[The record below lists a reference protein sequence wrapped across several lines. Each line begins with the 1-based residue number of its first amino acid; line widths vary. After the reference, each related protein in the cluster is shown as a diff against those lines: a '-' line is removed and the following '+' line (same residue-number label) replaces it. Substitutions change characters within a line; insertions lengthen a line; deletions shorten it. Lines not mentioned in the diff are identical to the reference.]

1 MSSYIEFFLVNK
13 DTDKFHRIASYS
25 RSHII
30 YRTLSGRIPYE
41 IAVPFEEKDF
51 HIAIENLK
59 EELAYEKR
67 QKKNLKA
74 DLKANIQMTSSE
86 AYDFFSEKRRE
97 LEDTKQEIECIKAAL
112 HDINFIIDI
121 MELGNTI
128 YYGID
133 VELPGES

>member
-1 MSSYIEFFLVNK
+1 MSSYIEFFLVDK

-25 RSHII
+25 RSHIV

-51 HIAIENLK
+51 RLAIENLK
-59 EELAYEKR
+59 EVLAYEKK
-67 QKKNLKA
+67 QKKNRKA
-74 DLKANIQMTSSE
+74 DLKTNIQMTSSE
-86 AYDFFSEKRRE
+86 AYEFFSKKRRE
-97 LEDTKQEIECIKAAL
+97 LEETEQEIECIKAAL
-112 HDINFIIDI
+112 HDINFIIDM
-121 MELGNTI
+121 MELGNII

>member
-1 MSSYIEFFLVNK
+1 MSSYIEFFLVDK

-30 YRTLSGRIPYE
+30 YRILSGRIPYE
-41 IAVPFEEKDF
+41 MAVPFEEKDF
-51 HIAIENLK
+51 RLAIDTLK
-59 EELAYEKR
+59 EELAYEKKQR
-67 QKKNLKA
+67 KNLKA
-74 DLKANIQMTSSE
+74 DLKTNIQMTSSE
-86 AYDFFSEKRRE
+86 ACDFFSEKRME
-97 LEDTKQEIECIKAAL
+97 LEDAKQEIECIKAAL

-121 MELGNTI
+121 MELGNVI